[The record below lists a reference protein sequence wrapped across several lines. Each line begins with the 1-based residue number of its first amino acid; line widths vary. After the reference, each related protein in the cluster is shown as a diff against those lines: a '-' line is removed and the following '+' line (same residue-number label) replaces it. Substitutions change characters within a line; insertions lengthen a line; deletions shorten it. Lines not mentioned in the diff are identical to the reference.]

1 MCDEGEYLIPL
12 MEKNLDYCKYLHPPS
27 PKLLKDGLILAMLT
41 LKLLLNNKLGK
52 NLAKEEYLPFT
63 TGLIDMSSREKRSF
77 IPIVFTPSFSSV
89 ESTSKL

>member
-1 MCDEGEYLIPL
+1 
-12 MEKNLDYCKYLHPPS
+12 MEKNLDYCKYLQLPS
-27 PKLLKDGLILAMLT
+27 PFPKTSYGLILAMLT
-41 LKLLLNNKLGK
+41 LKLLFNNKLGK

-63 TGLIDMSSREKRSF
+63 TSLIDTSSREKRSF

>member
-1 MCDEGEYLIPL
+1 

-27 PKLLKDGLILAMLT
+27 PFHKLLRDGLILAMLV

-52 NLAKEEYLPFT
+52 NLAKEECLSFT
-63 TGLIDMSSREKRSF
+63 MGLIAMSSREKRSF
-77 IPIVFTPSFSSV
+77 IPVVFTASFSKV

>member
-1 MCDEGEYLIPL
+1 

-27 PKLLKDGLILAMLT
+27 PFSKLLKDGLILAMLT
-41 LKLLLNNKLGK
+41 LKLLLNDKLGK

-63 TGLIDMSSREKRSF
+63 TGLIAMISREKCL
-77 IPIVFTPSFSSV
+77 IVLIVFTPSFSSV

>member
-12 MEKNLDYCKYLHPPS
+12 MEKNLDYCIYLHPPS

-52 NLAKEEYLPFT
+52 KLAIHNGFKSHELLWEAFFHPNCFH
-63 TGLIDMSSREKRSF
+63 
-77 IPIVFTPSFSSV
+77 P
-89 ESTSKL
+89 

>member
-1 MCDEGEYLIPL
+1 M
-12 MEKNLDYCKYLHPPS
+12 
-27 PKLLKDGLILAMLT
+27 LA

-63 TGLIDMSSREKRSF
+63 TGLIAMISREKRL
-77 IPIVFTPSFSSV
+77 IILIVFTPSFSSV

>member
-52 NLAKEEYLPFT
+52 
-63 TGLIDMSSREKRSF
+63 
-77 IPIVFTPSFSSV
+77 
-89 ESTSKL
+89 KLGIHNGFKSHEFLWEAFFHPNCFHP